1 MSEDLTT
8 TQSEGGNKV
17 SAFIRREIGRVAALA
32 SLVIIFAFFTIMR
45 PVFASWANVSGGIL
59 MSTTVIGLLA
69 IGVTFVII
77 TGGID
82 LSVGTSMALVAVITG
97 KTVMAYD
104 LSVWSGILL
113 GMVVGALLGAINGLL
128 ITVLKD
134 TVSCL
139 SKRLPA
145 NISLPTITP
154 TVVRTSKM
162 CCAKARK

>member
-1 MSEDLTT
+1 MPTKKSSLNMQQNLATNYRQFTKREKRNMSEDLTT

-17 SAFIRREIGRVAALA
+17 SAFVRREIGRVAALA
-32 SLVIIFAFFTIMR
+32 SLVIIFTFFTIMR

-104 LSVWSGILL
+104 LS
-113 GMVVGALLGAINGLL
+113 L
-128 ITVLKD
+128 IH
-134 TVSCL
+134 
-139 SKRLPA
+139 
-145 NISLPTITP
+145 I
-154 TVVRTSKM
+154 
-162 CCAKARK
+162 